1 MDNVTPMG
9 RARRP
14 GQRRVRPVVIAAAVI
29 VIVALVALGR
39 LLGAYVEW
47 LWFGE
52 VGLRP
57 VFWTQIWSRLVLG
70 LAGGALFFVIVFAN
84 VELAR
89 RLAPPFRVSPDGDLI
104 EPKSEPLR
112 RHAGAI
118 GLAVSALVAV
128 FAGLAA
134 SSAWLTFQRFLNGTA
149 FGVEDPVF
157 GRDVGFYV
165 FTVPAW
171 HALQSFVLFAFLV
184 ALVLAGLMHLA
195 LGGIEYR
202 VKAPGSGGAPA
213 PGSPMN
219 PGAYVRSQVD
229 VNLGGRAVAHLSALL
244 GVVFALVGVG
254 QLFRAWDL
262 LYSTAGAS
270 YGASYTDV
278 VVRLPLTRV
287 TMVLAFAIAAVLVWN
302 VWTRRRWWPLVVVV
316 WIVALIVL
324 RGIVP
329 GVVQSLIVNP
339 NQLAKE
345 REYIANNLAAT
356 RAAYQLDRLEAKPLE
371 MKTRITP
378 AVLRDNEVTLRNV
391 RLWDPDTLTTSYR
404 QLQQLRPYY
413 AFVDADVDRYTVRGA
428 YTQTMVSARELN
440 IDGLPAQ
447 AQTWV
452 NQHITYTHGFGV
464 AMSAVNQVTRDGSPD
479 FLVQDVPPRSAPGL
493 EIEQPRIYYGEIGN
507 DYKLVKT
514 SEQEF
519 DYPGAAGDVYTEYE
533 GNGGIP
539 IDGLL
544 ARLAFAWRFQTIKFF
559 TTSAIDEDS
568 RIIIRNNIV
577 ERIQKAAPF
586 LTLDADPYM
595 VIAQKRL
602 FWIVDAYTTTDRY
615 PYSAPQDDLNY
626 IRNSVKVVVDAYN
639 GDMRFFVFDEAD
651 PLLAAYRQVFPDLF
665 TPMDEMPKELY
676 DHVRY
681 PEGLFMTQARIFQ
694 TYHVDDPAVLYNKG
708 DQWQIPESATTG
720 ETGEMAAFYVI
731 MRLPGSER
739 EEFLLILPFTPN
751 TRPNMISWLGARS
764 DGDDYGKA
772 VLYQFSEGST
782 VFGPAQVE
790 AAINQDPT
798 ISAQRSLWDQQGSRV
813 ILGNL
818 IIVPIDDSLLYVQ
831 PLYLVAEQ
839 TQLPQLKRVIVFYQ
853 AKGSVAQDA
862 SQQVVVMAPTLREA
876 LTEAFGAAP
885 AVGPPGQGEAEG
897 PGGPGAGEPGAGA
910 PGARL
915 SAEAAR
921 LVQQANQ
928 QYDAALRAQQEGD
941 WAEYGRQ
948 IEALRQTLDQ
958 LERLQ

>member
-1 MDNVTPMG
+1 MDTVTPMRG
-9 RARRP
+9 ARRP
-14 GQRRVRPVVIAAAVI
+14 TRRLRPVVIIVGI
-29 VIVALVALGR
+29 VIVVALLAVGR

-52 VGLRP
+52 VGLRS
-57 VFWTQIWSRLVLG
+57 VFWTQVWSRLLLG

-89 RLAPPFRVSPDGDLI
+89 RLAPPFRVSAAGDVI
-104 EPKSEPLR
+104 EPGSEPLR

-118 GLAVSALVAV
+118 GLAVSVVVAV
-128 FAGLAA
+128 IAGLAA
-134 SSAWLTFQRFLNGTA
+134 STAWLTFQRYLNGTE
-149 FGVEDPVF
+149 FGVDDPVF

-165 FTVPAW
+165 FSVPAW
-171 HALQSFVLFAFLV
+171 HALQGFVLAAVLV
-184 ALVLAGLMHLA
+184 ALVLTALMHLA

-202 VKAPGSGGAPA
+202 VKAPGAGE
-213 PGSPMN
+213 SPPPTPTH
-219 PGAYVRSQVD
+219 PGASMRSQVD
-229 VNLGGRAVAHLSALL
+229 VDLSGRAIAHLSALL
-244 GVVFALVGVG
+244 GAVFALVGIG
-254 QLFRAWDL
+254 QLFRAWGL

-302 VWTRRRWWPLVVVV
+302 VWTRRRWWPLVIVV
-316 WIVALIVL
+316 WVVALVVL

-329 GVVQSLIVNP
+329 GVVQSLVVNP

-356 RAAYQLDRLEAKPLE
+356 RAAYQLDRLQGKRLE
-371 MKTRITP
+371 MKTRIMP
-378 AVLRDNEVTLRNV
+378 AVLQDNEVTLRNV
-391 RLWDPDTLTTSYR
+391 RLWDPETLTTSYR

-428 YTQTMVSARELN
+428 YTQTMVSARELDT
-440 IDGLPAQ
+440 DGLPAQ

-479 FLVQDVPPRSAPGL
+479 FLIQDVPPRSAPGL

-533 GNGGIP
+533 GSGGIP
-539 IDGLL
+539 VGGLF
-544 ARLAFAWRFQTIKFF
+544 ARLAFAWRFRTIKFF
-559 TTSAIDEDS
+559 TTSAITDES
-568 RIIIRNNIV
+568 RVIIRNDIV

-586 LTLDADPYM
+586 LVLDADPYM
-595 VIAQKRL
+595 VISQKRL
-602 FWIVDAYTTTDRY
+602 FWVVDAYTTTDRY
-615 PYSAPQDDLNY
+615 PYATPESELNY
-626 IRNSVKVVVDAYN
+626 IRNAVKVVVDAYN
-639 GDMRFFVFDEAD
+639 GDMRFYVFDETD
-651 PLLAAYRQVFPDLF
+651 PLLATYRQVFPDLF
-665 TPMDEMPKELY
+665 TPMDEMPRELY

-708 DQWQIPESATTG
+708 DQWQIPESASTG
-720 ETGEMAAFYVI
+720 AAGEMEAFYVI
-731 MRLPGSER
+731 MRLPGAER

-764 DGDDYGKA
+764 DGADYGKA

-818 IIVPIDDSLLYVQ
+818 IVVPIDDSLLYVQ

-853 AKGSVAQDA
+853 AKSGA
-862 SQQVVVMAPTLREA
+862 SEDVTGDQVVVMAPTLREA
-876 LTEAFGAAP
+876 LTEAFGSAP
-885 AVGPPGQGEAEG
+885 PIGP
-897 PGGPGAGEPGAGA
+897 PGAGEAQDGGGAGA
-910 PGARL
+910 PGEGPTEPGTPL
-915 SAEAAR
+915 GAEAQR
-921 LVQQANQ
+921 LIRQANQ
-928 QYDAALRAQQEGD
+928 QYDAALRAQQAGD

-948 IEALRQTLDQ
+948 IEALRRTLDQ